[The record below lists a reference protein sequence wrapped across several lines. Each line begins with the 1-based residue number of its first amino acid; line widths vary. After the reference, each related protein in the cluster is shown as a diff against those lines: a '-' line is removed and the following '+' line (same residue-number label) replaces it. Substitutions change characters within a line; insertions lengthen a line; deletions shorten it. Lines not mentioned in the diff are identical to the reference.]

1 MSVSAETATHI
12 HLWQKVDLI
21 RKRNVF
27 WTTVG
32 ILRTE
37 ICSLFLE
44 IFTLKNDIWN
54 TYGLFVFLLIASQS
68 MPACSETY
76 IPHANN
82 MAHWV
87 GAQGQAKL
95 AKKLW
100 KYAPLCHP
108 QKALNEKIFLVY
120 SQRLAESA
128 EDLNSSLAQTGESWR
143 CKLFKKSKRMAHVG
157 LRGLK
162 C

>member
-1 MSVSAETATHI
+1 M
-12 HLWQKVDLI
+12 
-21 RKRNVF
+21 
-27 WTTVG
+27 
-32 ILRTE
+32 
-37 ICSLFLE
+37 LE
-44 IFTLKNDIWN
+44 
-54 TYGLFVFLLIASQS
+54 SQS
-68 MPACSETY
+68 RALKTW
-76 IPHANN
+76 ITANKN
-82 MAHWV
+82 LSQKMSPLV

-157 LRGLK
+157 LRGL
-162 C
+162 